1 MPSFIGTGAD
11 QVPVNSMLGSLAYQ
25 NADDVKLGKVTYSG
39 TLVGTG
45 NVGIGGGT
53 PVDNGACIT
62 IRNPDTGSAN
72 LYLQNSTSGSSITDG
87 VVLNYDGSNVYLW
100 VYENIPFVVAT
111 NNTQRFRIDQSGWA
125 AFYSGGSTVVIG
137 SGLIADGT
145 TNDSILRWDSAGALK
160 ICKVGSTIAQ
170 FTNAGDFE
178 LKTTG
183 YLKLP
188 EGTTAQRPAS
198 PQEGMIR
205 KNSTDSDIEFYCA
218 GNWEK
223 VNNNLLNVRLF
234 TTAGSQQT
242 ITLDSK
248 TNYIVAELIAGGGS
262 GGSIPSGPYATN
274 NVSVNAS
281 GSPGAAVK
289 VFIPKSA
296 ITSTTLYYYIGNG
309 GAFSVSGNN
318 GENTILSFDP
328 IANNTNRILV
338 YGGTGVS
345 GPAPVGLP
353 PRGTGKASPPSEVSL
368 IGVMTNC
375 KVLEHSHT
383 YGASV
388 AVLANPLST
397 NLVFGNQNAVYDN
410 NQGHNGINW
419 GYAASS
425 LGLAGGTVF
434 QFGAG
439 GKGGYGSQA
448 EGLYIQGN
456 SGFQGMIRI
465 YEYS

>member
-25 NADDVKLGKVTYSG
+25 NADDVKLGKITYSG

-45 NVGIGGGT
+45 NVGVGGT

-62 IRNPDTGSAN
+62 IRNPGTGSAN

-100 VYENIPFVVAT
+100 AYENIPFVVAT
-111 NNTQRFRIDQSGWA
+111 NNTQRLRVDQSGWA

-160 ICKVGSTIAQ
+160 ICKVTSTIAQ

-205 KNSTDSDIEFYCA
+205 KNSTDSDMEFYCA

-234 TTAGSQQT
+234 TTVGSQQT
-242 ITLDSK
+242 ITLDPR
-248 TNYIVAELIAGGGS
+248 TNYIIAEMIGGGGS
-262 GGSIPSGPYATN
+262 GGSIPAGPYATN

-289 VFIPKSA
+289 VLIPKSA
-296 ITSTTLYYYIGNG
+296 ITSTTMYYYIGDG
-309 GAFSVSGNN
+309 GGFSVAGNN
-318 GENTILSFDP
+318 GGNTVLSFDP
-328 IANNTNRILV
+328 IANDTNRIIA
-338 YGGTGVS
+338 YGGIAAP
-345 GPAPVGLP
+345 GPSPVGLP
-353 PRGTGKASPPSEVSL
+353 PRSVGKQSPPSEVSFN
-368 IGVMTNC
+368 GVMTNC
-375 KVLEHSHT
+375 KLLEHSNT
-383 YGASV
+383 YGYGV
-388 AVLANPLST
+388 TVLANPLSINMIVT
-397 NLVFGNQNAVYDN
+397 NHNAGY
-410 NQGHNGINW
+410 NGVQSHSGISW
-419 GYAASS
+419 GYAAAA
-425 LGLAGGTVF
+425 LGLVGGTFF

-439 GKGGYGSQA
+439 GRGGYGSQA
-448 EGLYIQGN
+448 EGAYIQGS